1 MPSGSYKV
9 KATRLTYLPL
19 ETGGLVVP
27 AGRQML
33 TQDFTLRRNLPCLT
47 ASPTSL
53 TGNVFAG
60 NTLTLTLTIS
70 NTGGGDGT
78 ALLLK
83 HLGSLTSANLIQDP
97 SFELYTNPSSPWEQY
112 SANFTTPLWMYP
124 SGNDTPH
131 TGDVFAWF
139 GGYDRDIEQAYISQ
153 TVTLPAGTSAGLVF
167 WLAVPKCANGTSDYM
182 VVTIDGNQ
190 VFKVD
195 STSGQCGDPNYY
207 PQMMDISTYADGNKH
222 TLEFYGYTS
231 GGALSDFLVDDVS
244 IIDPGW
250 GKVLWLA
257 TSPAY
262 VTVPAG
268 TNQAFKAV
276 FSPGS
281 NNPGT
286 YAAMLTVDGAPSS
299 ILNIPTSMVVGAP
312 PTNLTATAVSQS
324 QINLHWKDNSTNERG
339 FQIERSPNGTT
350 GWKVIDRVRL
360 NVEDYQDT
368 TAECGSTSYYRVNAF
383 TAGGFS
389 AYTNVAH
396 DTTLVCSPAAPT
408 NLTATTTITDHI
420 NLHWMDNSSNE
431 TGFQV
436 EWSPDGS
443 TSWTF
448 LTMVGQ
454 NVQDYPD
461 SGLSCGTDRYYRVKA
476 YNTGGS
482 SGYANVAHGS
492 TLPCKPAA
500 PTDLVVIATS
510 QTWVS
515 LSWTSHSSDEE
526 GFKIERSPDGQTA
539 WQVVGSVGA
548 GVTAY
553 TDPGLTPGKDYYY
566 RVYAYHGSVNS
577 DDSNIAHAVMKLYDI
592 WLPLVKR

>member
-1 MPSGSYKV
+1 
-9 KATRLTYLPL
+9 
-19 ETGGLVVP
+19 
-27 AGRQML
+27 ML

-47 ASPTSL
+47 TSPTSL
-53 TGNVFAG
+53 TGNVFGG

-83 HLGSLTSANLIQDP
+83 HLGSQTSTNLIQDP
-97 SFELYTNPSSPWEQY
+97 SFELYTSPSSPWQQY

-124 SGNDTPH
+124 SGNATPH

-139 GGYDRDIEQAYISQ
+139 GGYDRNIEEGYISQ
-153 TVTLPAGTSAGLVF
+153 TMTLPAGTSAGLVF
-167 WLAVPKCANGTSDYM
+167 WLALPQCANGTSDYM

-190 VFKVD
+190 IFKVD
-195 STSGQCGDPNYY
+195 STSSQCGDPKYY
-207 PQMMDISTYADGNKH
+207 PQMMDISNYADGNKH
-222 TLEFYGYTS
+222 TLEFYGYTI
-231 GGALSDFLVDDVS
+231 GGSISDFLVDDVS

-250 GKVLWLA
+250 GKVLWLT

-262 VTVPAG
+262 VTVHAG
-268 TNQAFKAV
+268 TNQAFKVV
-276 FSPGS
+276 FQPGS
-281 NNPGT
+281 NNPGS

-368 TAECGSTSYYRVNAF
+368 TAACGSTYYYRVNAF

-396 DTTLVCSPAAPT
+396 DTTLVCSLAAPT

-420 NLHWMDNSSNE
+420 NLHWTDNSINE

-443 TSWTF
+443 TGWTV
-448 LTMVGQ
+448 LTTVGQ

-461 SGLSCGTDRYYRVKA
+461 SGLSCSIDRYYRVKA
-476 YNTGGS
+476 YNTGSS
-482 SGYANVAHGS
+482 SGYTNVAHGS

-500 PTDLVVIATS
+500 PTDLVVSATS
-510 QTWVS
+510 QTWIS

-577 DDSNIAHAVMKLYDI
+577 DDSNVAHAVTKLYDI